1 MERKCKFKQI
11 TLLRI
16 CVGSTELLRYKAKTR
31 YVIIVRFQFKVTK
44 LLGSRFW
51 ISALESKMFRLLLS
65 SNIDEKT
72 GSDRKFWTQLAD
84 NCKQIVDTNCRPQAP
99 LKHCFERLAFFAL
112 QWRLNAA

>member
-1 MERKCKFKQI
+1 MSSLSDFN
-11 TLLRI
+11 
-16 CVGSTELLRYKAKTR
+16 S
-31 YVIIVRFQFKVTK
+31 TK